1 MSTRFTQRIGAVVLA
16 ASVATAA
23 AGCLGGASGDHP
35 QAADATHTQTTEGSD
50 GSTATNRETT
60 DGAGAVAAR
69 VEHGVPVGWPLD
81 QHGAEAA
88 AAAYV
93 RSSSLIARS
102 GPLTRRDAVLTMAT
116 SSYGP
121 AMVAAVNRELD
132 GLTVGT
138 QGRSVSPQQLVWI
151 EYPLTLT
158 STMTSATTA
167 QVRVWSVLIVG
178 IDGGSVARQVW
189 RTSTITLEVE
199 NRDWKVAA
207 WVGAD
212 GPSPVAL
219 NDTGL
224 ASVADV
230 REVTSWASAGSGS

>member
-1 MSTRFTQRIGAVVLA
+1 MTTRITHRIAAVALA
-16 ASVATAA
+16 AAAATTA
-23 AGCLGGASGDHP
+23 AGCEGGAPGDHP
-35 QAADATHTQTTEGSD
+35 QAADATPTPTTKGSNESAATD
-50 GSTATNRETT
+50 SETA
-60 DGAGAVAAR
+60 AGAVAAR

-81 QHGAEAA
+81 QHGAETA

-167 QVRVWSVLIVG
+167 QVQVWSVLIVG

-199 NRDWKVAA
+199 DGDWKVAD

-230 REVTSWASAGSGS
+230 REVTSWATAGSGS